1 MTRIYNDP
9 ADFADE
15 ALAGFCDLHSGLVRQ
30 VPDGAVRRHRP
41 VRPKVAVLAGG
52 GSGHYPAFAGL
63 IGNRRGTAPV
73 QSGAAHAARRLA
85 EKNLGTADPGATSLA
100 MIFTVMGPHFTAVH
114 APAAAVS

>member
-1 MTRIYNDP
+1 MI
-9 ADFADE
+9 E
-15 ALAGFCDLHSGLVRQ
+15 GFVASHGRW
-30 VPDGAVRRHRP
+30 VRR
-41 VRPKVAVLAGG
+41 VSGGVARSTKSTPDTVALVIGG

>member
-1 MTRIYNDP
+1 MCIRD
-9 ADFADE
+9 
-15 ALAGFCDLHSGLVRQ
+15 
-30 VPDGAVRRHRP
+30 RP
-41 VRPKVAVLAGG
+41 VRPKV
-52 GSGHYPAFAGL
+52 AGL

-114 APAAAVS
+114 APGTAVS